1 MTTLLNE
8 QDTRTSL
15 AAVGR
20 EFYTRGWMLATAGNL
35 SARLSDESYLITASG
50 GHKGQLTDRDFIRF
64 QTNMVSSEPWRK
76 SSAETI
82 VHDLLY
88 QATAAADVGAILHV
102 HAPYLT
108 LVSRA
113 LAEHGEVYFEGW
125 EYVKALGFW
134 ADGARVRMPIV
145 PNHADLGA
153 LGRAVQEACSE
164 TPAVLVAGHGVYA
177 WGATIADAQRHI
189 EATECLCHLEW
200 ENSVR
205 P

>member
-1 MTTLLNE
+1 MTDELFE
-8 QDTRTSL
+8 QTARRGL

-35 SARLSDESYLITASG
+35 SARLCDQRYLITASG
-50 GHKGQLTDRDFIRF
+50 GHKGQLTDADFIEFR
-64 QTNMVSSEPWRK
+64 TGMVSSEPARK

-88 QATAAADVGAILHV
+88 AEHPRERVGAILHV

-113 LAEHGEVYFEGW
+113 LLSDGAVEFHGW

-134 ADGARVRMPIV
+134 ERDARVRMPIV
-145 PNHADLGA
+145 PNHHDLDE
-153 LGRAVQEACSE
+153 LGRAVAQAVNDV
-164 TPAVLVAGHGVYA
+164 PAVLVAGHGVYA
-177 WGATIADAQRHI
+177 WGPTIADAQRHI
-189 EATECLCHLEW
+189 EATEFLCHLQW
-200 ENSVR
+200 ESMR
-205 P
+205 R